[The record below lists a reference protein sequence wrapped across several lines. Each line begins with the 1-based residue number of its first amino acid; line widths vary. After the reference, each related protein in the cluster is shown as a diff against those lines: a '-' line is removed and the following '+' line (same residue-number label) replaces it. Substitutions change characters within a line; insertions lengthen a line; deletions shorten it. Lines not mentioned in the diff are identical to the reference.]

1 MIKTWWNNSGTWWNK
16 DGTCWK
22 IWNLT
27 SWANDGT
34 WWTHEDMLKMV
45 ETWWTMM
52 TSWWN
57 MMNHIGWWFLRRV
70 YEGVWSF
77 WSSEYGDNE
86 SKRRTTVK
94 SVKFIGTGCLF
105 VFFLV
110 GFMVGNGESAAKQGY
125 QPSPSCGK
133 PNTELARIYKK
144 LCVRMNH
151 QKTMPKI
158 GGFKVLFQIRWFSSC
173 FMRGNRFWRWS

>member
-1 MIKTWWNNSGTWWNK
+1 MKQWWN
-16 DGTCWK
+16 
-22 IWNLT
+22 
-27 SWANDGT
+27 
-34 WWTHEDMLKMV
+34 MLENMELDIMSK
-45 ETWWTMM
+45 
-52 TSWWN
+52 WWN
-57 MMNHIGWWFLRRV
+57 MMDTWGHVKNGGNMMNNDDVMMKHDEPYWLMIFAKGLRRCL
-70 YEGVWSF
+70 EFLEFGVWRQ
-77 WSSEYGDNE
+77 WIQTANNR
-86 SKRRTTVK
+86 KVRKVHWNWM
-94 SVKFIGTGCLF
+94 F
-105 VFFLV
+105 VCFFLV